1 MADRK
6 WKYVAGGAS
15 EGAVDCS
22 GAFTYWYKKAGSFM
36 YHGSNTMWREYTVA
50 KGKIGEMELIPGMAV
65 FKHRDW
71 TDAQNTNKWYKTEPG
86 DVYHVGLYIG
96 NGKVV
101 EAKGTKYGV
110 VYSSIDE
117 WKLCARLKNTEFDI
131 GNEDSISYPA
141 MGIVATKSGVLNVR
155 REPNTK
161 ATILT
166 TLPKGSAVT
175 VTGSNDGWYQ
185 VSVGEKT
192 GYVSAD
198 YVEIRES
205 ISVHILRATIS
216 GNDTLSEVKKYLD
229 EKMIPY
235 TVEG

>member
-1 MADRK
+1 
-6 WKYVAGGAS
+6 
-15 EGAVDCS
+15 
-22 GAFTYWYKKAGSFM
+22 
-36 YHGSNTMWREYTVA
+36 
-50 KGKIGEMELIPGMAV
+50 
-65 FKHRDW
+65 
-71 TDAQNTNKWYKTEPG
+71 
-86 DVYHVGLYIG
+86 
-96 NGKVV
+96 
-101 EAKGTKYGV
+101 
-110 VYSSIDE
+110 
-117 WKLCARLKNTEFDI
+117 
-131 GNEDSISYPA
+131 

-205 ISVHILRATIS
+205 ISVHVLRATIS
-216 GNDTLSEVKKYLD
+216 GDASLSDVKKYLD